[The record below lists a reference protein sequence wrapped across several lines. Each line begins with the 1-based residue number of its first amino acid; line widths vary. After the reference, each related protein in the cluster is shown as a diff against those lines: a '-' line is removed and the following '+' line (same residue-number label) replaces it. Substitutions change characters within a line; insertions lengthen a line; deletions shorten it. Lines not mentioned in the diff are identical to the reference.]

1 MVDFKIKEE
10 VLPVIHVNFEE
21 VKQALQQTIDKYKGL
36 VVTEEELQLCKSD
49 QKELAKIRNNI
60 DNYRKEKKKE
70 LSKPITVFENQCKEL
85 ITMIEKAEKPIKDGI
100 KVFDDKRREEKRLKA
115 LEAIREAIE
124 LYKLNSKYASRL
136 NILDKYLNLSGSLKS
151 VKDDIEQRCFLLVE
165 EQAKEEELIQAIQ
178 QTIENANKDIKTP
191 LQLKDVQYLIDSGAS
206 LPDIIKR
213 IDFLKEKIK
222 LAEMPKPEPS
232 KEIKQDIEI
241 KQAIPPLKYKKPR
254 NEQIYFVEFRIEGPI
269 SDTSKVGSFLRENN
283 IKYTVIGK
291 GSVRKK

>member
-151 VKDDIEQRCFLLVE
+151 VKDDIEQRCFLLV
-165 EQAKEEELIQAIQ
+165 
-178 QTIENANKDIKTP
+178 
-191 LQLKDVQYLIDSGAS
+191 S
-206 LPDIIKR
+206 
-213 IDFLKEKIK
+213 
-222 LAEMPKPEPS
+222 
-232 KEIKQDIEI
+232 
-241 KQAIPPLKYKKPR
+241 
-254 NEQIYFVEFRIEGPI
+254 
-269 SDTSKVGSFLRENN
+269 
-283 IKYTVIGK
+283 
-291 GSVRKK
+291 

>member
-49 QKELAKIRNNI
+49 QKELARIRNKI
-60 DNYRKEKKKE
+60 DSYRKEKKKE
-70 LSKPITVFENQCKEL
+70 LSEPITIFENQCKEL
-85 ITMIEKAEKPIKDGI
+85 ISMVEKAEKPIKDGI

-124 LYKLNSKYASRL
+124 LYNLNPKYASRL
-136 NILDKYLNLSGSLKS
+136 NILDKYLNLSASLKS

-165 EQAKEEELIQAIQ
+165 EQAKEAELIQAIQ

-191 LQLKDVQYLIDSGAS
+191 IQLKDVQYLIDSEAS

-222 LAEMPKPEPS
+222 LAETPKPEPP
-232 KEIKQDIEI
+232 KESKQDIEI
-241 KQAIPPLKYKKPR
+241 KQAILPVKHEKVKD
-254 NEQIYFVEFRIEGPI
+254 EQIYFVEFRIEGPI

-283 IKYTVIGK
+283 IKYTVTGK
-291 GSVRKK
+291 GSVSKK

>member
-49 QKELAKIRNNI
+49 QKELARIRNRI
-60 DNYRKEKKKE
+60 DEYRLDKKKK
-70 LSKPITVFENQCKEL
+70 LSKPIIVFENQCKEL
-85 ITMIEKAEKPIKDGI
+85 ITMIEKSEKPIKDGI

-124 LYKLNSKYASRL
+124 LYNLNPKYASRL
-136 NILDKYLNLSGSLKS
+136 NILDKYLNFSASLKS

-165 EQAKEEELIQAIQ
+165 EQAKEAELIQAIQ

-191 LQLKDVQYLIDSGAS
+191 IQLKDVQYLIDSEAS

-222 LAEMPKPEPS
+222 LAEKPKPEPS
-232 KEIKQDIEI
+232 KEIKQDIQI
-241 KQAIPPLKYKKPR
+241 KQAIPPIKHEKVKD
-254 NEQIYFVEFRIEGPI
+254 EQIYFVEFRIEGPI

-283 IKYTVIGK
+283 IKYTVTGK
-291 GSVRKK
+291 GAVRKK

>member
-49 QKELAKIRNNI
+49 QRELARIRNRI
-60 DNYRKEKKKE
+60 DEYRLDKKKK
-70 LSKPITVFENQCKEL
+70 LSKPITVFEDQCKEL

-124 LYKLNSKYASRL
+124 LYNLNPKYASRL

-178 QTIENANKDIKTP
+178 QTIENANKDIKTSI
-191 LQLKDVQYLIDSGAS
+191 QLKDVQYLIDSGAS

-222 LAEMPKPEPS
+222 LAEMPKPEPP

-241 KQAIPPLKYKKPR
+241 KQAIPPVRHEKPKD
-254 NEQIYFVEFRIEGPI
+254 EQIYFVEFRIEGPI

-283 IKYTVIGK
+283 IKYTVTGK

>member
-291 GSVRKK
+291 GSIRKK